1 MKKTIIAVGLILASF
16 LTNAQ
21 TKVVRDANGNFTSVR
36 ASKSGN
42 NDKKTGK
49 TFTTS
54 RGEVLDVWESERGK
68 LYVIRTAKESGNQ
81 YKQYLKV
88 D

>member
-1 MKKTIIAVGLILASF
+1 MKKVIFILGLIIASSVTF
-16 LTNAQ
+16 AQ

-42 NDKKTGK
+42 NDKKTGQK
-49 TFTTS
+49 FTTS
-54 RGEVLDVWESERGK
+54 KGETFDVWESERGK